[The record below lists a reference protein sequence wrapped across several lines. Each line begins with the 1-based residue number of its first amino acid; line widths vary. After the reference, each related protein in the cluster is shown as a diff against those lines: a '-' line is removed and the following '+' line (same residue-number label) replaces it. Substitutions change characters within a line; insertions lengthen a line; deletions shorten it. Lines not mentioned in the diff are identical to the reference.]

1 MSDVL
6 KNILLS
12 EENYKSLI
20 NFGVEKINELTA
32 DFADFSE
39 YRWVSALENVA
50 KKRFEKT
57 LEELI
62 RMREPYE
69 LAQIMLKNPANSAL
83 ELYRS

>member
-1 MSDVL
+1 MHAMIFVPAL
-6 KNILLS
+6 MVV
-12 EENYKSLI
+12 
-20 NFGVEKINELTA
+20 FNELKKRLDSTG

-69 LAQIMLKNPANSAL
+69 LAQTMLKNPANSAL